1 MGSPRN
7 RRSPGW
13 RVAHAAACDEIG
25 CCGVYWVLPVES
37 QEAAVADDQGFEAF
51 YQAVFPR
58 LVGQL
63 GLVTGDLTEA
73 EDLVQEALARAS
85 ARWSRL
91 RDYDVPEAWVRRV
104 ALNLAADRTRR
115 LRRKLAA
122 LARIGPPPLVPPIS
136 EDALVVAAALRTLPL
151 AHRQVLVL
159 HYLADLP
166 VDQIAAQLGIRGST
180 VRGRLARA
188 RRVLATQLNDHAEEV
203 RITDG

>member
-1 MGSPRN
+1 
-7 RRSPGW
+7 
-13 RVAHAAACDEIG
+13 
-25 CCGVYWVLPVES
+25 
-37 QEAAVADDQGFEAF
+37 VADDQAFEAF
-51 YQAVFPR
+51 YQAAFPR

-63 GLVTGDLTEA
+63 GLVTGDLAEA

-91 RDYDVPEAWVRRV
+91 RAYDVPEAWVRRV

-122 LARIGPPPLVPPIS
+122 LARLGPPPAVPPTS
-136 EDALVVAAALRTLPL
+136 EDALAVTAALRTLPL

-159 HYLADLP
+159 HYLADLS
-166 VDQIAAQLGIRGST
+166 VDQVAGELGIRSST

-188 RRVLATQLNDHAEEV
+188 RWVLATHLTDHAEEV
-203 RITDG
+203 QTTDD

>member
-1 MGSPRN
+1 M
-7 RRSPGW
+7 
-13 RVAHAAACDEIG
+13 
-25 CCGVYWVLPVES
+25 
-37 QEAAVADDQGFEAF
+37 ADDQAFEAF

-63 GLVTGDLTEA
+63 GLVTGDLAEA

-91 RDYDVPEAWVRRV
+91 RAYDLPEAWVRRV

-122 LARIGPPPLVPPIS
+122 LARIGPPPAVPPTS

-159 HYLADLP
+159 HYLADLS
-166 VDQIAAQLGIRGST
+166 VDQVAGELGIRSST

-203 RITDG
+203 QTTDG

>member
-1 MGSPRN
+1 MGC
-7 RRSPGW
+7 GA
-13 RVAHAAACDEIG
+13 VAHAQLRVTKPAAAACTG
-25 CCGVYWVLPVES
+25 YHRRGLG
-37 QEAAVADDQGFEAF
+37 AAVADNPEFDAF
-51 YQAVFPR
+51 YQAAFPR

-63 GLVTGDLTEA
+63 GLITGDLAEA

-91 RDYDVPEAWVRRV
+91 RAYDVPEAWVRRV

-115 LRRKLAA
+115 VRRRLAA
-122 LARIGPPPLVPPIS
+122 LARIGPPPLVPPLS

-166 VDQIAAQLGIRGST
+166 VDQIAAELGIPSST

-203 RITDG
+203 RTTDG

>member
-1 MGSPRN
+1 M
-7 RRSPGW
+7 
-13 RVAHAAACDEIG
+13 
-25 CCGVYWVLPVES
+25 
-37 QEAAVADDQGFEAF
+37 ADNPEFDAF
-51 YQAVFPR
+51 YQAAFPR

-63 GLVTGDLTEA
+63 GLITGDLAEA

-91 RDYDVPEAWVRRV
+91 RAYDVPEAWVRRV

-115 LRRKLAA
+115 VRRRLAA
-122 LARIGPPPLVPPIS
+122 LARIGPPPLVPPLS
-136 EDALVVAAALRTLPL
+136 EDALVVAAALRTLSL

-166 VDQIAAQLGIRGST
+166 VDQIAAELGIPSST

-188 RRVLATQLNDHAEEV
+188 RRVLATQLNDPSEEV
-203 RITDG
+203 RTTDG

>member
-1 MGSPRN
+1 M
-7 RRSPGW
+7 
-13 RVAHAAACDEIG
+13 ADE
-25 CCGVYWVLPVES
+25 
-37 QEAAVADDQGFEAF
+37 QGFDAF
-51 YQAVFPR
+51 YQAAFPR

-63 GLVTGDLTEA
+63 GLVTGDLAEA

-91 RDYDVPEAWVRRV
+91 RTYDVPEAWVRRV

-122 LARIGPPPLVPPIS
+122 LARIGPPPLVPPFS

-159 HYLADLP
+159 HYLADLS
-166 VDQIAAQLGIRGST
+166 VDQIAGELGIPSST

-188 RRVLATQLNDHAEEV
+188 RRVLASQLNEPAEEV
-203 RITDG
+203 RTSDG

>member
-1 MGSPRN
+1 
-7 RRSPGW
+7 
-13 RVAHAAACDEIG
+13 
-25 CCGVYWVLPVES
+25 
-37 QEAAVADDQGFEAF
+37 VADEQGFEAF
-51 YQAVFPR
+51 YQAAFPR

-63 GLVTGDLTEA
+63 GLVTGDLAEA

-91 RDYDVPEAWVRRV
+91 RTYDVPEAWVRRV

-122 LARIGPPPLVPPIS
+122 LARIGPPPLVPPTS

-159 HYLADLP
+159 HYLADLS
-166 VDQIAAQLGIRGST
+166 VDQIAAELNIRSST

-188 RRVLATQLNDHAEEV
+188 RRVLASQLNEQAEEV
-203 RITDG
+203 TTSDG

>member
-1 MGSPRN
+1 
-7 RRSPGW
+7 
-13 RVAHAAACDEIG
+13 
-25 CCGVYWVLPVES
+25 
-37 QEAAVADDQGFEAF
+37 VADEQEFEAF
-51 YQAVFPR
+51 YQAAFPR

-85 ARWSRL
+85 VRWSRL
-91 RDYDVPEAWVRRV
+91 RTYDVPEAWVRRV

-122 LARIGPPPLVPPIS
+122 LARIGPPPAVPPLS
-136 EDALVVAAALRTLPL
+136 ENALVVAAALRTLPL

-166 VDQIAAQLGIRGST
+166 VDQIAGELGIPSST

-188 RRVLATQLNDHAEEV
+188 RRMLSRQLDDQAEEV
-203 RITDG
+203 RTSDG